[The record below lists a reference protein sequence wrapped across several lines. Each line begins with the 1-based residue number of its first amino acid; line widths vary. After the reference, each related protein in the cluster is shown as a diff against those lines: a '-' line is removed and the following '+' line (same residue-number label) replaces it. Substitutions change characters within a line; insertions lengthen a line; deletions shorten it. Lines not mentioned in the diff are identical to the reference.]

1 MQIRR
6 LKTSSDEELINHIKN
21 GLADHEEEYAVG
33 SWEKFNKKENKR
45 PAIILWMGGIAAAAA
60 VLLIGFAL
68 FFNENS
74 KERIISGDS
83 GIAKTVPLEVE
94 APAANSERDADS
106 SKERVQPEQAE
117 KANNAST
124 KGVAKKEGIVT
135 NTALPSIS
143 PVTDPLALAAPLLA
157 ANSILKQSNPV
168 IEQLDPL
175 VQQPDPI
182 VKVQGPTVKQPDPV
196 VKQQGLVIK
205 QSDPVAVVTGDPRNN
220 NAKKPITLDAFL
232 AKENELNANK
242 KRATGEQQSLTN
254 KWDLGVVVA
263 PSFGNT
269 TDKLNMGYGVSM
281 AYNLNSKVSVGSGIS
296 YNEMGASKDI
306 IGNNAPNSPSANALV
321 SDTKSLESVNTR
333 VSGID
338 IPLEVRYNLSS
349 RFYANVGVSAFAV
362 INQQQNNVYLRGT
375 VVQETTLNLSG
386 DVQPQSF
393 LRTEKVSE
401 KATETLSPNSR
412 LIGFYNFSFGYRQKL
427 SKDKSIGIEPF
438 MKVPMKDVTK
448 ENLRLLGTGLKI
460 KFDF

>member
-21 GLADHEEEYAVG
+21 GLADHEEEYVVG
-33 SWEKFNKKENKR
+33 NWEKFNKKEKKR
-45 PAIILWMGGIAAAAA
+45 PAIILWMGGIGAAAA
-60 VLLIGFAL
+60 VLLISFAL

-74 KERIISGDS
+74 KEKTISRDN
-83 GIAKTVPLEVE
+83 GIAKTAPLEVDE
-94 APAANSERDADS
+94 LGNSDNNTGS
-106 SKERVQPEQAE
+106 STVRVQPESVE
-117 KANNAST
+117 KTTNALT
-124 KGVAKKEGIVT
+124 AVIGKEQVT
-135 NTALPSIS
+135 TTNSDLALVS
-143 PVTDPLALAAPLLA
+143 PVNDLLPLTAPLIA
-157 ANSILKQSNPV
+157 AN
-168 IEQLDPL
+168 
-175 VQQPDPI
+175 PI
-182 VKVQGPTVKQPDPV
+182 VKQPDYIVNQQALVVKQPDPV
-196 VKQQGLVIK
+196 
-205 QSDPVAVVTGDPRNN
+205 AVVTADPTDNI
-220 NAKKPITLDAFL
+220 AKKPITLDAFL
-232 AKENELNANK
+232 AKENELNASK
-242 KRATGEQQSLTN
+242 KAAGKKQTLSN

-306 IGNNAPNSPSANALV
+306 IGNSAPNSPSANALV

-362 INQQQNNVYLRGT
+362 INQQQNNVYLQGT
-375 VVQETTLNLSG
+375 VIQETTLNLAG

-401 KATETLSPNSR
+401 KAAETLSPNSR

>member
-21 GLADHEEEYAVG
+21 GLADHEEEYVVG
-33 SWEKFNKKENKR
+33 SWENFNKKEKKR
-45 PAIILWMGGIAAAAA
+45 PAIILWMGGIGAAAA

-74 KERIISGDS
+74 KEKTISGDN
-83 GIAKTVPLEVE
+83 GIAKTAPLEVDE
-94 APAANSERDADS
+94 PTISDNNIDS
-106 SKERVQPEQAE
+106 SNDRIQPEPTE
-117 KANNAST
+117 RISTAST
-124 KGVAKKEGIVT
+124 ALIGKKEAIVT
-135 NTALPSIS
+135 NSNLAVINPA
-143 PVTDPLALAAPLLA
+143 PDPLRLTPPLIA
-157 ANSILKQSNPV
+157 ANAIVKQP
-168 IEQLDPL
+168 DPL
-175 VQQPDPI
+175 VQQQNS
-182 VKVQGPTVKQPDPV
+182 VVKQPDPV
-196 VKQQGLVIK
+196 
-205 QSDPVAVVTGDPRNN
+205 AVVTADPTDNI
-220 NAKKPITLDAFL
+220 AKKPITLDAFL
-232 AKENELNANK
+232 AKENELNTSK
-242 KRATGEQQSLTN
+242 KTTGEKQTLTN

-306 IGNNAPNSPSANALV
+306 IGSSAPNSPSANALV

-375 VVQETTLNLSG
+375 VIQETTLNLAG
-386 DVQPQSF
+386 DVKPQSF